1 MYGPPRDCKRIDRS
15 RENLPNLGN
24 KKCGW
29 DLSPCRFFATKRAR
43 WPIFCYAG
51 GKTGPASANAGL
63 SFLST
68 TKPASSQ
75 LLDERCSSL

>member
-1 MYGPPRDCKRIDRS
+1 MITSQARW
-15 RENLPNLGN
+15 E
-24 KKCGW
+24 
-29 DLSPCRFFATKRAR
+29 RAG

-51 GKTGPASANAGL
+51 GKTGPASANVAL

-68 TKPASSQ
+68 IKLASSQ